1 MHKYL
6 VKRIFITMNII
17 TPLIICTIAGF
28 GTLLGS
34 LLVFIPKIDKKSSMS
49 LILGFSGTI
58 MILISILDLLPNSI
72 FTLLRQYS
80 VFKSLIMS
88 ILFFLLGYVIITIL
102 DKKVQEESSLYKVGI
117 LSLIGL
123 MLHNFPEGIATFMTS
138 INDQSLGI
146 KLSIAIML
154 HNIPEGIC
162 ICIPIAQ
169 STKSIKKGI
178 GASFLASL
186 AEPLGAL
193 LAYIFL
199 YNYINDITIALIL
212 IFVAGIM
219 ITLSINSIYKE
230 ASRLEKGTCFL
241 IGIILAVVFDFI
253 CLIFF

>member
-1 MHKYL
+1 
-6 VKRIFITMNII
+6 MNIL
-17 TPLIICTIAGF
+17 TPLIISTIAGF
-28 GTLLGS
+28 GTLIGS
-34 LLVFIPKIDKKSSMS
+34 LLVFIPKIDKKGSMS

-58 MILISILDLLPNSI
+58 MILISILDLLPTSI
-72 FTLLRQYS
+72 SSLLTS
-80 VFKSLIMS
+80 FSLIKTCFVAITS
-88 ILFFLLGYVIITIL
+88 FYLGFLIINIL
-102 DKKVQEESSLYKVGI
+102 DKKVEGESSLYKVGV

-162 ICIPIAQ
+162 ICIPIAK
-169 STKSIKKGI
+169 STGSIKKGI

-193 LAYIFL
+193 IAFIFL
-199 YNYINDITIALIL
+199 HHYINDTTIGIIL

-230 ASRLEKGTCFL
+230 ARRLEEGIYFAL
-241 IGIILAVVFDFI
+241 GIILATIFNLI
-253 CLIFF
+253 SIIFF

>member
-1 MHKYL
+1 
-6 VKRIFITMNII
+6 MNIL
-17 TPLIICTIAGF
+17 TPLIICTIAGL
-28 GTLLGS
+28 GTLIGS
-34 LLVFIPKIDKKSSMS
+34 LLVFIPKIDKKGSMS

-58 MILISILDLLPNSI
+58 MILISVLDLLPTSI
-72 FTLLRQYS
+72 MTLNMNY
-80 VFKSLIMS
+80 SLIKTLIIS
-88 ILFFLLGYVIITIL
+88 IISFYIGYLIINIL
-102 DKKVQEESSLYKVGI
+102 DKKVEEESSLYKVGI

-138 INDQSLGI
+138 INNQELGI

-162 ICIPIAQ
+162 ICIPIAK

-193 LAYIFL
+193 IAFIFL
-199 YNYINDITIALIL
+199 HHYINDLTIAIIL

-230 ASRLEKGTCFL
+230 AKKLEKGRFFS
-241 IGIILAVVFDFI
+241 IGIILAIIFNLLS
-253 CLIFF
+253 LIFF

>member
-1 MHKYL
+1 MHKN
-6 VKRIFITMNII
+6 RILLILFNMNIL
-17 TPLIICTIAGF
+17 TPLIICTIAGL
-28 GTLLGS
+28 GTLIGS
-34 LLVFIPKIDKKSSMS
+34 LLVFIPKIDKNGSMS

-58 MILISILDLLPNSI
+58 MILISILDLLPTSISAI
-72 FTLLRQYS
+72 FTSFSTLKTFAIGIISFY
-80 VFKSLIMS
+80 
-88 ILFFLLGYVIITIL
+88 LGYLIITIL
-102 DKKVQEESSLYKVGI
+102 DKKVEKESSLYKVGI

-138 INDQSLGI
+138 INNQALGI

-162 ICIPIAQ
+162 ICIPIAK
-169 STKSIKKGI
+169 STGSIKKGI

-193 LAYIFL
+193 IAFIFL
-199 YNYINDITIALIL
+199 HHYINDITIGIIL

-230 ASRLEKGTCFL
+230 AKRLEKGKCFITGVIIAIIFNL
-241 IGIILAVVFDFI
+241 ISI
-253 CLIFF
+253 IFF